1 MNASIQLLQEESL
14 KIERLVGLKTTLLK
28 LPVNILSGKEVQ
40 EIKKM
45 FQEFT
50 TRLDRLFTTFQEA
63 REQKLSQNKRMD
75 ENDKQLEKQF
85 EDIKK
90 KDISLKESID
100 YLTFEYDKIKEE
112 EIKYLRRNKRN
123 DLGEES
129 SSYSGSERSEGGEQ
143 ESLIINKIFLNSI
156 VTTNDMQILKR
167 KTTLEE
173 ERNYIMELFKINE
186 LFPSSISKQLI
197 LVDFYMNIYT
207 FCIGEQFTLQQMST
221 IFSIF
226 YFLFSYSFI
235 NANIVCEKSLSLF
248 AEILDFHSL
257 NRPPFSYEIFN
268 QHERDVIYNF
278 GKMSFYRNYSLFEN
292 IFQYEVSICFFS
304 KEPKAIP
311 FRQLPSISN
320 YGLRSELNQGSENI
334 PDIIKRM
341 REEREKEIEPEE
353 ENDEAENE
361 IKDEKSE
368 EEINEEKQ
376 MKKLR
381 DFMNMFNQTNSLE
394 QLKKEEED
402 EKKRQENELEANAAR
417 GFLESK
423 INEMTKE
430 ITEKINI
437 SNKAVFNPVIEAL
450 NEKEKAKKGK

>member
-1 MNASIQLLQEESL
+1 
-14 KIERLVGLKTTLLK
+14 
-28 LPVNILSGKEVQ
+28 
-40 EIKKM
+40 
-45 FQEFT
+45 
-50 TRLDRLFTTFQEA
+50 
-63 REQKLSQNKRMD
+63 
-75 ENDKQLEKQF
+75 
-85 EDIKK
+85 
-90 KDISLKESID
+90 
-100 YLTFEYDKIKEE
+100 
-112 EIKYLRRNKRN
+112 
-123 DLGEES
+123 
-129 SSYSGSERSEGGEQ
+129 
-143 ESLIINKIFLNSI
+143 
-156 VTTNDMQILKR
+156 
-167 KTTLEE
+167 
-173 ERNYIMELFKINE
+173 
-186 LFPSSISKQLI
+186 
-197 LVDFYMNIYT
+197 MNIYT
-207 FCIGEQFTLQQMST
+207 FCIEQQFTLQQMST

-235 NANIVCEKSLSLF
+235 NANIVCEKSLALF

-311 FRQLPSISN
+311 FRQLPSISH
-320 YGLRSELNQGSENI
+320 YELKSELRQGSENI

-341 REEREKEIEPEE
+341 IEEREKEIEPEE

-394 QLKKEEED
+394 QIKKEEED
-402 EKKRQENELEANAAR
+402 EKIRQENELETNAAR

-423 INEMTKE
+423 ISEMTKE